1 MGFGSYF
8 RDLRIE
14 KQITQKQIADVIK
27 KKPMLVS
34 NVENGKNGPF
44 SDNDLKKI
52 VSFLELSKDEERQ
65 LYKEAAKARGK
76 LPQEMQAYIIKN
88 DEAYYLLEILAR
100 NELGSES
107 LSQIS
112 LIDKIY
118 FEKHAIPYE
127 YPVATTVVRKKKKIG
142 RNEPCPCGSGK
153 KFKKCCIEKGI
164 YD

>member
-34 NVENGKNGPF
+34 NVENGKMVRF
-44 SDNDLKKI
+44 RTNDLKKI

-88 DEAYYLLEILAR
+88 DEAYYLLETLAR
-100 NELGSES
+100 NEFGSES
-107 LSQIS
+107 LSQIIQMVEEQI
-112 LIDKIY
+112 L
-118 FEKHAIPYE
+118 
-127 YPVATTVVRKKKKIG
+127 
-142 RNEPCPCGSGK
+142 C
-153 KFKKCCIEKGI
+153 
-164 YD
+164 

>member
-44 SDNDLKKI
+44 ADNDLKTI

-88 DEAYYLLEILAR
+88 DEAYYLLETLAR
-100 NELGSES
+100 NELGSEP
-107 LSQIS
+107 LSQIIQMVEEQI
-112 LIDKIY
+112 L
-118 FEKHAIPYE
+118 
-127 YPVATTVVRKKKKIG
+127 
-142 RNEPCPCGSGK
+142 C
-153 KFKKCCIEKGI
+153 
-164 YD
+164 

>member
-65 LYKEAAKARGK
+65 LYKEAAKA
-76 LPQEMQAYIIKN
+76 QAYIIKN
-88 DEAYYLLEILAR
+88 DEAYYLLETLAR

-107 LSQIS
+107 LSQIIQMVEEQI
-112 LIDKIY
+112 L
-118 FEKHAIPYE
+118 
-127 YPVATTVVRKKKKIG
+127 
-142 RNEPCPCGSGK
+142 C
-153 KFKKCCIEKGI
+153 
-164 YD
+164 

>member
-1 MGFGSYF
+1 MA
-8 RDLRIE
+8 

-44 SDNDLKKI
+44 SDNDLKTI

-88 DEAYYLLEILAR
+88 DEAYYLLETLAR

-107 LSQIS
+107 LSQIIQMVEEQI
-112 LIDKIY
+112 L
-118 FEKHAIPYE
+118 
-127 YPVATTVVRKKKKIG
+127 
-142 RNEPCPCGSGK
+142 C
-153 KFKKCCIEKGI
+153 
-164 YD
+164 

>member
-27 KKPMLVS
+27 KKPMLVK
-34 NVENGKNGPF
+34 NGKNGPF

-107 LSQIS
+107 LSQIIQMVEEQI
-112 LIDKIY
+112 L
-118 FEKHAIPYE
+118 
-127 YPVATTVVRKKKKIG
+127 
-142 RNEPCPCGSGK
+142 C
-153 KFKKCCIEKGI
+153 
-164 YD
+164 

>member
-1 MGFGSYF
+1 MALILEN
-8 RDLRIE
+8 LRIE

-76 LPQEMQAYIIKN
+76 LPQEMQAYIIKS
-88 DEAYYLLEILAR
+88 DEAYYLLETLAR

-107 LSQIS
+107 LSQIIQMVEEQI
-112 LIDKIY
+112 L
-118 FEKHAIPYE
+118 
-127 YPVATTVVRKKKKIG
+127 
-142 RNEPCPCGSGK
+142 C
-153 KFKKCCIEKGI
+153 
-164 YD
+164 

>member
-14 KQITQKQIADVIK
+14 KQITQKQ
-27 KKPMLVS
+27 
-34 NVENGKNGPF
+34 
-44 SDNDLKKI
+44 KI

-107 LSQIS
+107 LSQIIQMVEEQI
-112 LIDKIY
+112 L
-118 FEKHAIPYE
+118 
-127 YPVATTVVRKKKKIG
+127 
-142 RNEPCPCGSGK
+142 C
-153 KFKKCCIEKGI
+153 
-164 YD
+164 

>member
-107 LSQIS
+107 LEIIS
-112 LIDKIY
+112 VLQLQHFWQVSVRQKMRNVQPL
-118 FEKHAIPYE
+118 H
-127 YPVATTVVRKKKKIG
+127 TVFSTFPDV
-142 RNEPCPCGSGK
+142 CYLSGL
-153 KFKKCCIEKGI
+153 
-164 YD
+164 

>member
-76 LPQEMQAYIIKN
+76 LQQ
-88 DEAYYLLEILAR
+88 
-100 NELGSES
+100 
-107 LSQIS
+107 
-112 LIDKIY
+112 
-118 FEKHAIPYE
+118 
-127 YPVATTVVRKKKKIG
+127 
-142 RNEPCPCGSGK
+142 
-153 KFKKCCIEKGI
+153 
-164 YD
+164 

>member
-44 SDNDLKKI
+44 SDNYLKKI

-88 DEAYYLLEILAR
+88 DEAYYLLETLAR

-107 LSQIS
+107 LSQIIQMVEEQI
-112 LIDKIY
+112 L
-118 FEKHAIPYE
+118 
-127 YPVATTVVRKKKKIG
+127 
-142 RNEPCPCGSGK
+142 C
-153 KFKKCCIEKGI
+153 
-164 YD
+164 

>member
-1 MGFGSYF
+1 M
-8 RDLRIE
+8 RIE

-76 LPQEMQAYIIKN
+76 LPQEMQAYIIKS
-88 DEAYYLLEILAR
+88 DEAYYLLETLAR

-107 LSQIS
+107 LSQIIQMVEEQI
-112 LIDKIY
+112 L
-118 FEKHAIPYE
+118 
-127 YPVATTVVRKKKKIG
+127 
-142 RNEPCPCGSGK
+142 C
-153 KFKKCCIEKGI
+153 
-164 YD
+164 

>member
-65 LYKEAAKARGK
+65 LYKEAAKARGSV
-76 LPQEMQAYIIKN
+76 
-88 DEAYYLLEILAR
+88 
-100 NELGSES
+100 G
-107 LSQIS
+107 
-112 LIDKIY
+112 KICN
-118 FEKHAIPYE
+118 I
-127 YPVATTVVRKKKKIG
+127 
-142 RNEPCPCGSGK
+142 
-153 KFKKCCIEKGI
+153 
-164 YD
+164 

>member
-44 SDNDLKKI
+44 SDNA
-52 VSFLELSKDEERQ
+52 FLELSKDEERQ

-107 LSQIS
+107 LSQIIQMVEEQI
-112 LIDKIY
+112 L
-118 FEKHAIPYE
+118 
-127 YPVATTVVRKKKKIG
+127 
-142 RNEPCPCGSGK
+142 C
-153 KFKKCCIEKGI
+153 
-164 YD
+164 

>member
-44 SDNDLKKI
+44 SDNDLKII
-52 VSFLELSKDEERQ
+52 VSFLKLSKDEERQ

-76 LPQEMQAYIIKN
+76 LPQEMQAYILKN
-88 DEAYYLLEILAR
+88 DEAYYLLETLAR
-100 NELGSES
+100 NELGSEC
-107 LSQIS
+107 LFQIIQMVEEQI
-112 LIDKIY
+112 L
-118 FEKHAIPYE
+118 
-127 YPVATTVVRKKKKIG
+127 
-142 RNEPCPCGSGK
+142 C
-153 KFKKCCIEKGI
+153 
-164 YD
+164 